1 MYFKRS
7 EVVKN
12 LLDDSKKKIEFLTQE
27 NQEKEKSAESL
38 RKQILLMEEKRKSDI
53 ENLTEELKT
62 TRFNNIKVRV
72 NGMLLF
78 WFGRVFHKFLKSNQ
92 SL

>member
-12 LLDDSKKKIEFLTQE
+12 LLDISQKTVEFLTQE

-38 RKQILLMEEKRKSDI
+38 RKQILSMEEKTKSEIATI
-53 ENLTEELKT
+53 ENLTEELRS
-62 TRFNNIKVRV
+62 TRFNNIKVREL
-72 NGMLLF
+72 ME
-78 WFGRVFHKFLKSNQ
+78 
-92 SL
+92 